1 MMSEKN
7 KMNSN
12 NAHVENVSTKMKLK
26 SFLNQYSMY
35 IFLAVIAL
43 VFQILTNGILMKPLN
58 ITNLILQNA
67 YILVL
72 AVGMLILIVLG
83 HIDLSVGS
91 VAGFVGAVSAIMMVK
106 YNINPIITI
115 IVSLLIGAAVGA
127 FQGFWIAYVKVP
139 AFIAT
144 LAGMLLFKGLMIVVT
159 GGKTIGPFPEI
170 FQHISSGYIP
180 DLFNGSGIHLF
191 TLFIAAVALILFIVI
206 KLRNRKKQIQLG
218 VNVDKMSLFILKT
231 ALVIIAVGG
240 FMFILASYRGIP
252 NILLV
257 LGVIIAFYHFMTTKT
272 TIGRH
277 VYAVGGNEKAA
288 ALSGINTKKTTL
300 LMFINMGVIAAIG
313 GIIFAARLNS
323 ATATAGD
330 GFELDAIAACYIGG
344 ASAYGGEGTVLGAI
358 VGGLVMGLLNNG
370 MSLMGVGIDW
380 QQAIKG
386 LVLLLVVAFDIY
398 SKSKTTK

>member
-1 MMSEKN
+1 MSEKN
-7 KMNSN
+7 KANVLSVREDNISN
-12 NAHVENVSTKMKLK
+12 KMKFK
-26 SFLNQYSMY
+26 TFLNQYSMY
-35 IFLAVIAL
+35 IFLIIIAV
-43 VFQILTNGILMKPLN
+43 VFQVLTNGILMKPLN

-91 VAGFVGAVSAIMMVK
+91 VAGFVGAISAIMMVK
-106 YNINPIITI
+106 YNINPAIA
-115 IVSLLIGAAVGA
+115 IVISLLIGAAVGA

-170 FQHISSGYIP
+170 FQLISSGYIP
-180 DLFNGSGIHLF
+180 DIFNGSTYHLF
-191 TLFIAAVALILFIVI
+191 TLFIMVVALTLYVLI
-206 KLRNRKKQIQLG
+206 KLRDRKKQMLLG
-218 VNVDKMSLFILKT
+218 VKVDKIPVFIVKTSMVIFSVGGFLFILACYK
-231 ALVIIAVGG
+231 
-240 FMFILASYRGIP
+240 GIP

-257 LGVIIAFYHFMTTKT
+257 LGAIVAIYHFMMTKT

-277 VYAVGGNEKAA
+277 VYAVGGNSKAA
-288 ALSGINTKKTTL
+288 ALSGIDTRKTTL
-300 LMFINMGVIAAIG
+300 LMFVNMGVIAAIG

-323 ATATAGD
+323 ATATAGN

-344 ASAYGGEGTVLGAI
+344 ASAYGGEGTILGAI
-358 VGGLVMGLLNNG
+358 AGGLVMGLLNNG

-398 SKSKTTK
+398 SKSKTAK

>member
-1 MMSEKN
+1 MSEKN
-7 KMNSN
+7 KVNSV
-12 NAHVENVSTKMKLK
+12 HTQEEIVSTKMKFK
-26 SFLNQYSMY
+26 GFLNQYSMY
-35 IFLAVIAL
+35 IFLAIIAI
-43 VFQILTNGILMKPLN
+43 VFQILTNGILMRPLN

-106 YNINPIITI
+106 YDINPVIAIV
-115 IVSLLIGAAVGA
+115 VSLLIGAAVGA
-127 FQGFWIAYVKVP
+127 FQGFWVAYVKVP

-180 DLFNGSGIHLF
+180 DIFGGNGLHLF
-191 TLFIAAVALILFIVI
+191 TLCIAIVALLLFIII
-206 KLRNRKKQIQLG
+206 KLRNRKKQMQLG
-218 VNVDKMSLFILKT
+218 KNVDKTPVFVVKT
-231 ALVIIAVGG
+231 LLLIIAVGG
-240 FMFILASYRGIP
+240 FMYILASYKGIP

-257 LGVIIAFYHFMTTKT
+257 LGVIVAFYHFMTTKT

-288 ALSGINTKKTTL
+288 ALSGINTRKTTMI
-300 LMFINMGVIAAIG
+300 MFINMGVIAAIG

-330 GFELDAIAACYIGG
+330 GFEMDAIAACYIGG

-370 MSLMGVGIDW
+370 MSLMGIGIDW

-398 SKSKTTK
+398 SKRKTTK

>member
-1 MMSEKN
+1 MSEN
-7 KMNSN
+7 KKANEIN
-12 NAHVENVSTKMKLK
+12 VQEENVSAKMKFK

-35 IFLAVIAL
+35 IFLIIIAI

-91 VAGFVGAVSAIMMVK
+91 VAGFVGAVSAIMMVN
-106 YNINPIITI
+106 YNINPAIA
-115 IVSLLIGAAVGA
+115 IVISLLIGAAVGA

-170 FQHISSGYIP
+170 FQLISSGYIP
-180 DLFNGSGIHLF
+180 DIFNGSNIHLF
-191 TLFIAAVALILFIVI
+191 TLFIMVVTLTLYVII
-206 KLRNRKKQIQLG
+206 KLRDRKKQIQLG
-218 VNVDKMSLFILKT
+218 VKVDKMPIFITKT
-231 ALVIIAVGG
+231 IIVIVAVGG
-240 FMFILASYRGIP
+240 FLYILACYKGIP

-257 LGVIIAFYHFMTTKT
+257 LGAIVAVYHFMMTKT

-277 VYAVGGNEKAA
+277 VYAVGGNAKAA
-288 ALSGINTKKTTL
+288 ALSGIDTRKTTL

-323 ATATAGD
+323 ATATAGN

-344 ASAYGGEGTVLGAI
+344 ASAYGGEGTILGAI
-358 VGGLVMGLLNNG
+358 AGGLVMGLLNNG

-386 LVLLLVVAFDIY
+386 LVLLLVVAFDVY
-398 SKSKTTK
+398 SKSKTAK